1 MIRLAL
7 LSIARHRA
15 GVAPTALV
23 VLFGVIL
30 LAGMAGVMATGLA
43 PSTPDDDRAFLVQFP
58 AILGSWILGIVVFAV
73 TSTVG
78 VALGGRVDEIRGLR
92 LIGATPGQVRRMVAV
107 ETLVISAIA
116 TVPGVLLG
124 YGLSAGIV
132 ATTASTGVISETT
145 RLAPG
150 ILFPVIAGAIVIIA
164 AVVGAFVGSRNVAER
179 SPVGEPSAVKRARA
193 ARPRRITAVALVAV
207 GLGSS
212 TSALAMDQDSVYATA
227 ATGPGCVLVA
237 IGAALLAS
245 ELLRLADR
253 TLIIVL
259 RRFGGP
265 SARLAAINLRIAPDR
280 IRPAVT
286 FLILFIGV
294 GAGTLSMQA
303 IENHTAASNSG
314 IGQLMA
320 TINYLVV
327 LLIAAFMSIA
337 LINNLV
343 ASIRQRQQELAVM
356 SSVGATIG
364 QSTRMLVLET
374 AIAVTVAVAVGLV
387 GAVIV
392 VLPFAILKTGSATA
406 AVQGVPLL
414 AVALA
419 AGGIAMLITITSG
432 TTTARAARMA

>member
-15 GVAPTALV
+15 GVVPTALV
-23 VLFGVIL
+23 VLIGVIL
-30 LAGMAGVMATGLA
+30 LSGMAGVMATGLA

-73 TSTVG
+73 ISTVG
-78 VALGGRVDEIRGLR
+78 VALGGRTDEIRGLR

-107 ETLVISAIA
+107 ETLVVSAVA
-116 TVPGVLLG
+116 TIPGVLLG
-124 YGLSAGIV
+124 YGLGAGIV
-132 ATTASTGVISETT
+132 AMTASTGVLSGTAP
-145 RLAPG
+145 LAPG
-150 ILFPVIAGAIVIIA
+150 VLFPVVAAVIVIIA
-164 AVVGAFVGSRNVAER
+164 ATVGAFVGSREAAGR

-193 ARPRRITAVALVAV
+193 ARPRRITAAVLLAV
-207 GLGSS
+207 GFGSS
-212 TSALAMDQDSVYATA
+212 MTALAMDPDSVYATA

-237 IGAALLAS
+237 IGAALFAP
-245 ELLRLADR
+245 ELLHLADR
-253 TLIIVL
+253 TLIVVL
-259 RRFGGP
+259 RKFGGP
-265 SARLAAINLRIAPDR
+265 SARLAATNLRIAPAR

-294 GAGTLSMQA
+294 AAGTLSMQA
-303 IENHTAASNSG
+303 IENQAAASGSG

-343 ASIRQRQQELAVM
+343 ASIRQRQAELSVM

-364 QSTRMLVLET
+364 QSTRMLVSET
-374 AIAVTVAVAVGLV
+374 IIATIIAIVAGLIGSIAV
-387 GAVIV
+387 VI
-392 VLPFAILKTGSATA
+392 PFAILKTGSATA
-406 AVQGVPLL
+406 ALQGIPLL
-414 AVALA
+414 AVALV
-419 AGGIAMLITITSG
+419 AGGIALLTTLTSG